1 MKFNQVTLFGASG
14 LIGSY
19 LLKYLLKDSEVHLI
33 NIISRKPFYLKHDK
47 INNIVIDFTDLNSFS
62 ICIKKSDAVFVSIG
76 TTMAKV
82 NGNKS
87 EYRKIDFDII
97 FNIAK
102 ACKKNSVKNLL
113 FVSSLGADSNA
124 SSFYLSLKGDI
135 EDAVEKLKLTST
147 SIFRPSVLLGNRN
160 EARFMERIAQIIM
173 SYLIIF
179 IPSKYKPIDAD
190 IVAKSMV
197 NTSKNPKP
205 GFNLYHYKE
214 IKDQLLN

>member
-62 ICIKKSDAVFVSIG
+62 ICTKKSDAVFVSIG

-179 IPSKYKPIDAD
+179 IPSKYKPIDAA

>member
-62 ICIKKSDAVFVSIG
+62 ICTKKSDAVFVSIG

-160 EARFMERIAQIIM
+160 EARFMERIAQLIM

>member
-62 ICIKKSDAVFVSIG
+62 ICTKKSDAVFVSIG

-124 SSFYLSLKGDI
+124 SSFYLSWKGDI

>member
-62 ICIKKSDAVFVSIG
+62 ICTKKSDAVFVSIG

-190 IVAKSMV
+190 IVARSMV

>member
-1 MKFNQVTLFGASG
+1 MKFKKVTLFGASG

-62 ICIKKSDAVFVSIG
+62 ICTKKSDAVFVSIG

-147 SIFRPSVLLGNRN
+147 SIFRPSVLLGKRN

>member
-62 ICIKKSDAVFVSIG
+62 ICTKKSDAVFVSIG

-160 EARFMERIAQIIM
+160 EARFMERIAQVIM

-214 IKDQLLN
+214 IKDQLHN

>member
-62 ICIKKSDAVFVSIG
+62 ICTKKSDAVFVSIG

-160 EARFMERIAQIIM
+160 EARFMERIAQLIM

-190 IVAKSMV
+190 IIAKSMV
-197 NTSKNPKP
+197 YTSKNPKP

>member
-62 ICIKKSDAVFVSIG
+62 ICTKKSDAVFVSIG

-160 EARFMERIAQIIM
+160 EARFMERIAQLIM

-197 NTSKNPKP
+197 YTSKNPKP

>member
-62 ICIKKSDAVFVSIG
+62 ICTKKSDAVFVSIG

-160 EARFMERIAQIIM
+160 EARFMEKIAQLIM

-190 IVAKSMV
+190 IVARSMV

>member
-19 LLKYLLKDSEVHLI
+19 LLKYLIKDSEVHLI

-62 ICIKKSDAVFVSIG
+62 ICTKKSDAVFVSIG

-160 EARFMERIAQIIM
+160 EARFMERIAQVIM

>member
-62 ICIKKSDAVFVSIG
+62 ICTKKSDAVFVSIG

-160 EARFMERIAQIIM
+160 EARFMERIAQLIM

-190 IVAKSMV
+190 IVARSMV

>member
-19 LLKYLLKDSEVHLI
+19 LLKYLIKDSEVHLI

-62 ICIKKSDAVFVSIG
+62 ICTKKSDAVFVSIG

>member
-62 ICIKKSDAVFVSIG
+62 ICTKKSDAVFVSIG

-82 NGNKS
+82 KGNKS

>member
-62 ICIKKSDAVFVSIG
+62 ICTKKSDAVFVSIG

-160 EARFMERIAQIIM
+160 EARFMEKIAQLIM

>member
-1 MKFNQVTLFGASG
+1 MKFKKVTLFGASG

-19 LLKYLLKDSEVHLI
+19 LLKHLLKDSEVHLI
-33 NIISRKPFYLKHDK
+33 NVISRKPFYLQHDK

-62 ICIKKSDAVFVSIG
+62 SCIKKSDAVFVSIG

-97 FNIAK
+97 YNIAN
-102 ACKKNSVKNLL
+102 ACKKNSIKNLL

-124 SSFYLSLKGDI
+124 SSFYLSLKGEI
-135 EDAVEKLKLTST
+135 EDSVEILKLEYTSV
-147 SIFRPSVLLGNRN
+147 FRPSVLLGNRN
-160 EARFMERIAQIIM
+160 EARFMEIIAQFVM
-173 SYLIIF
+173 YHLASL
-179 IPSKYKPIDAD
+179 IPSKYKPIDAE

-197 NTSKNPKP
+197 NISKDPKA
-205 GFNLYHYKE
+205 GFNIYHYE
-214 IKDQLLN
+214 EMIC

>member
-62 ICIKKSDAVFVSIG
+62 ICTKKSDAVFVSIG

-135 EDAVEKLKLTST
+135 EDAIEKLKLTST

>member
-33 NIISRKPFYLKHDK
+33 NIISRKPFNLKHDK

-62 ICIKKSDAVFVSIG
+62 ICTKKSDAVFVSIG

>member
-19 LLKYLLKDSEVHLI
+19 LLKYLIKDSEVHLI

-62 ICIKKSDAVFVSIG
+62 ICTKKSDAVFVSIG

-97 FNIAK
+97 YNIAN
-102 ACKKNSVKNLL
+102 ACKKNSIKNLL

-124 SSFYLSLKGDI
+124 SSFYLSLKGEI
-135 EDAVEKLKLTST
+135 EDSVEILKLEYTSV
-147 SIFRPSVLLGNRN
+147 FRPSVLLGNRN
-160 EARFMERIAQIIM
+160 EARFMERIAQFVM
-173 SYLIIF
+173 YHLASL
-179 IPSKYKPIDAD
+179 IPSKYKPIDAE

-197 NTSKNPKP
+197 NISKDPKA
-205 GFNLYHYKE
+205 GFNIYHYE
-214 IKDQLLN
+214 EMIC

>member
-1 MKFNQVTLFGASG
+1 
-14 LIGSY
+14 
-19 LLKYLLKDSEVHLI
+19 
-33 NIISRKPFYLKHDK
+33 
-47 INNIVIDFTDLNSFS
+47 
-62 ICIKKSDAVFVSIG
+62 
-76 TTMAKV
+76 MAKV

>member
-62 ICIKKSDAVFVSIG
+62 ICTKKSDAVFVSIG

-197 NTSKNPKP
+197 YTSKNPKP

>member
-62 ICIKKSDAVFVSIG
+62 ICTKKSDAVFVSIG

>member
-19 LLKYLLKDSEVHLI
+19 LLKHLLKDSEVHLI
-33 NIISRKPFYLKHDK
+33 NVISRKPFYLQHDK

-62 ICIKKSDAVFVSIG
+62 SCIKKSDAVFVSIG

-97 FNIAK
+97 YNIAN
-102 ACKKNSVKNLL
+102 ACKKNSIKNLL
-113 FVSSLGADSNA
+113 FVSSLGADSNT
-124 SSFYLSLKGDI
+124 SSFYLSLKGEI
-135 EDAVEKLKLTST
+135 EDAVEILKLEYTSV
-147 SIFRPSVLLGNRN
+147 FRPSVLLGNRN
-160 EARFMERIAQIIM
+160 EARLMERIAQFVM
-173 SYLIIF
+173 YHLAPL
-179 IPSKYKPIDAD
+179 IPSKYKPIDAE

-197 NTSKNPKP
+197 NISKDPKA
-205 GFNLYHYKE
+205 GFNIYHYE
-214 IKDQLLN
+214 EMIC

>member
-1 MKFNQVTLFGASG
+1 MKFNQVSLFGASG

-62 ICIKKSDAVFVSIG
+62 ICTKKSDAVFVSIG